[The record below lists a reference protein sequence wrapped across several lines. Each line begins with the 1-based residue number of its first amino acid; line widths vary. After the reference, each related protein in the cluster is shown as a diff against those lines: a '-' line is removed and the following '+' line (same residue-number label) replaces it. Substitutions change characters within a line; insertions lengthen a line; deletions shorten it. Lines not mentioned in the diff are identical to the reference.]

1 MFFIVHIDAT
11 LTSGF
16 RTINQIVEKIIK
28 NMGIKTTRDYVKFY
42 INLDIQGRVSLLS
55 FIHNEK
61 MVLKQKI
68 ENKKLDKEPI
78 INGIKILEDLIEE
91 LKKDGESKVLEKY
104 NR

>member
-1 MFFIVHIDAT
+1 
-11 LTSGF
+11 
-16 RTINQIVEKIIK
+16 
-28 NMGIKTTRDYVKFY
+28 MGIKTTSDYVKFY
-42 INLDIQGRVSLLS
+42 INLDIQGKVSLLS

-61 MVLKQKI
+61 MVLKQKL

-104 NR
+104 NK

>member
-1 MFFIVHIDAT
+1 MFFIVHIDAP

-16 RTINQIVEKIIK
+16 RTTNQIVEKIIK
-28 NMGIKTTRDYVKFY
+28 NMGIKTTNDYVKFY
-42 INLDIQGRVSLLS
+42 INLNIHGKVSLLS

-91 LKKDGESKVLEKY
+91 LKKDGESKILEKY

>member
-1 MFFIVHIDAT
+1 
-11 LTSGF
+11 
-16 RTINQIVEKIIK
+16 
-28 NMGIKTTRDYVKFY
+28 MGIKTTSDYVKFY

-61 MVLKQKI
+61 MILKQKL

-104 NR
+104 NK

>member
-1 MFFIVHIDAT
+1 
-11 LTSGF
+11 
-16 RTINQIVEKIIK
+16 
-28 NMGIKTTRDYVKFY
+28 MGIKTTSDYVKFY
-42 INLDIQGRVSLLS
+42 VNLDIQGKVSILS

-61 MVLKQKI
+61 MVLKQKL

-104 NR
+104 NK

>member
-11 LTSGF
+11 LTAGF

>member
-1 MFFIVHIDAT
+1 MFFIVHIDAA

-16 RTINQIVEKIIK
+16 RTTNQIVEKIIK
-28 NMGIKTTRDYVKFY
+28 NMGIKTTSDYVKFY
-42 INLDIQGRVSLLS
+42 VNLDIQGKVSFLS

-61 MVLKQKI
+61 MVLKQKL

>member
-1 MFFIVHIDAT
+1 
-11 LTSGF
+11 
-16 RTINQIVEKIIK
+16 
-28 NMGIKTTRDYVKFY
+28 MGIKTTSDYVKFY
-42 INLDIQGRVSLLS
+42 VNLDIQGRVSLLS

-61 MVLKQKI
+61 MVLKQKL

-104 NR
+104 NK

>member
-1 MFFIVHIDAT
+1 
-11 LTSGF
+11 
-16 RTINQIVEKIIK
+16 
-28 NMGIKTTRDYVKFY
+28 MGIKTTNDYVKFY

-61 MVLKQKI
+61 MVLKQKL

>member
-1 MFFIVHIDAT
+1 
-11 LTSGF
+11 
-16 RTINQIVEKIIK
+16 
-28 NMGIKTTRDYVKFY
+28 MGIKTTRDYVKFY

-78 INGIKILEDLIEE
+78 INGIRILEDLIEE

>member
-1 MFFIVHIDAT
+1 MFFIVHIDAP

-28 NMGIKTTRDYVKFY
+28 NMGIKTTSDYVKFY
-42 INLDIQGRVSLLS
+42 VNLDIQGKVSLLS

-61 MVLKQKI
+61 MVLKQKL